1 MPLVRVHGGDFP
13 GGYARVYRF
22 LLAKPRVLVPRGLL
36 RSRAK
41 YVLATG
47 QAAVQIADASSSKSF
62 CGTAVAGFAGGFLLG
77 VPGLLAGVL
86 AGGNKRRVAFACRFA
101 DGKHFVGSCD
111 RRTFETYFMP
121 LVGAA
126 LPSEQPVPAIP
137 PADHIADLER
147 LASLR
152 DRGVLSAAEFEAQ
165 KGRLLAGRAA
175 A

>member
-22 LLAKPRVLVPRGLL
+22 LLAKPRALVPRGLL
-36 RSRAK
+36 RSRAR

-126 LPSEQPVPAIP
+126 
-137 PADHIADLER
+137 ADLR
-147 LASLR
+147 ASCPGR
-152 DRGVLSAAEFEAQ
+152 DGGRDAANHTICCTIPSFPTFPT
-165 KGRLLAGRAA
+165 
-175 A
+175 